1 MHQTHPELQR
11 VHQRLCSSALL
22 WPKTFRYSVN
32 GRQMLWPCAKRR
44 TVHEP
49 PTLLGLTANYSAIL
63 RAEHDRTQDLKPGRE
78 NNSNRLVVHLE
89 LSLTVRPAP
98 RQTAL
103 THGRLH
109 RRINA
114 CTRFSVSDPA
124 TSPGL
129 SEALER
135 AHDMD
140 GFEEI

>member
-1 MHQTHPELQR
+1 
-11 VHQRLCSSALL
+11 
-22 WPKTFRYSVN
+22 
-32 GRQMLWPCAKRR
+32 MLRPCAKRR

-63 RAEHDRTQDLKPGRE
+63 RAEHDCTQDLKPGRE
-78 NNSNRLVVHLE
+78 LSNRLVVHLE

-109 RRINA
+109 RRIDA
-114 CTRFSVSDPA
+114 CTRLSVSDPA